1 MASRP
6 PPSASDPPIPS
17 RPETDALLAPPWG
30 PLGRSATLATI
41 ATACKIGLTGL
52 ATFSIAPPDG
62 VGAARLAAAVAG
74 RPPGIGLLTVMNHT
88 STLDDPGVFSAALP
102 LSLFATDHLSGR
114 AVRWSL
120 CAREVCHSN
129 PALSAFFRSG
139 KTLAIERGGGVD
151 QPSTR
156 AAADALASG
165 GWVHV
170 FPEGK
175 VSPSG
180 KLGRLRWGVGALVCG
195 CVAAGGA
202 PPALLPL
209 YHSGMATVL
218 PLGSVLPRPLGK
230 DLHLAVGEAIPLG
243 DLTPGC
249 TSADPEVRAST
260 WAAITA
266 RAEAGLKALE
276 AAAPPNPDQRRPE
289 QVAADAAAGE
299 AGTGA
304 GAGALPTPGA
314 PPGEPRPRPPWKRR

>member
-1 MASRP
+1 
-6 PPSASDPPIPS
+6 
-17 RPETDALLAPPWG
+17 
-30 PLGRSATLATI
+30 
-41 ATACKIGLTGL
+41 
-52 ATFSIAPPDG
+52 
-62 VGAARLAAAVAG
+62 
-74 RPPGIGLLTVMNHT
+74 
-88 STLDDPGVFSAALP
+88 
-102 LSLFATDHLSGR
+102 
-114 AVRWSL
+114 
-120 CAREVCHSN
+120 
-129 PALSAFFRSG
+129 
-139 KTLAIERGGGVD
+139 
-151 QPSTR
+151 
-156 AAADALASG
+156 
-165 GWVHV
+165 
-170 FPEGK
+170 
-175 VSPSG
+175 
-180 KLGRLRWGVGALVCG
+180 
-195 CVAAGGA
+195 
-202 PPALLPL
+202 
-209 YHSGMATVL
+209 MATVL

>member
-1 MASRP
+1 M
-6 PPSASDPPIPS
+6 
-17 RPETDALLAPPWG
+17 
-30 PLGRSATLATI
+30 
-41 ATACKIGLTGL
+41 
-52 ATFSIAPPDG
+52 
-62 VGAARLAAAVAG
+62 GAARLASAVAG
-74 RPPGIGLLTVMNHT
+74 RPPGLGLLTVANHT
-88 STLDDPGVFSAALP
+88 STLDDPGVLSAALP

-170 FPEGK
+170 FPEGR

-195 CVAAGGA
+195 CVASGGA
-202 PPALLPL
+202 PPLLLPL

-230 DLHLAVGEAIPLG
+230 KLNLSVGEAIDLS
-243 DLTPGC
+243 DLTQGC
-249 TSADPEVRAST
+249 TASDPAERART

-276 AAAPPNPDQRRPE
+276 AVSPPNPDQRRPE
-289 QVAADAAAGE
+289 EVAADAVKKEQEG
-299 AGTGA
+299 GGGA
-304 GAGALPTPGA
+304 SPLPSPGA
-314 PPGEPRPRPPWKRR
+314 PPGEPRPTPPWRRKTG

>member
-1 MASRP
+1 V
-6 PPSASDPPIPS
+6 
-17 RPETDALLAPPWG
+17 
-30 PLGRSATLATI
+30 
-41 ATACKIGLTGL
+41 GLTGL
-52 ATFSIAPPDG
+52 ASFTISPPGG

-74 RPPGIGLLTVMNHT
+74 RPPGQGLLTVANHT
-88 STLDDPGVFSAALP
+88 STLDDPGVLSAALP

-156 AAADALASG
+156 AAADALAEG

-170 FPEGK
+170 FPEGR

-180 KLGRLRWGVGALVCG
+180 RLGRLRWGVGALACG
-195 CVAAGGA
+195 CVASGGA
-202 PPALLPL
+202 PPLLLPL

-230 DLHLAVGEAIPLG
+230 DLHLSVGEPIPLA

-249 TSADPEVRAST
+249 TSPDPAVRART

-276 AAAPPNPDQRRPE
+276 AVSPPNPDQRRPE
-289 QVAADAAAGE
+289 ERAADAAKAADAGGGGGSA
-299 AGTGA
+299 AGTTA
-304 GAGALPTPGA
+304 SALPTPGP
-314 PPGEPRPRPPWKRR
+314 PPGEPRPTPPWRRRG